1 MCHFQTEMMTRAELA
16 FHALDKDGSGFET
29 SPNKDLTV
37 YTFPTGCIQISTRDV
52 RPAPPRPA
60 PRKKGCPAPQKNKP
74 FPAPRKLAN
83 PAGRGGAKLI

>member
-37 YTFPTGCIQISTRDV
+37 YTFPTGCIQISTRNV

-60 PRKKGCPAPQKNKP
+60 PAAPPAEKEPP
-74 FPAPRKLAN
+74 RPAKVGKSCG
-83 PAGRGGAKLI
+83 AGQS